1 MDDEPVDEALDVGP
15 DGGEAVFPLML
26 LVGLCVFG
34 AALLLDGNEE
44 GGACDGRADG
54 NPAIGW
60 RSFPGI
66 LLGFGD
72 TWC

>member
-1 MDDEPVDEALDVGP
+1 
-15 DGGEAVFPLML
+15 ML

-34 AALLLDGNEE
+34 AALLLDGKEE